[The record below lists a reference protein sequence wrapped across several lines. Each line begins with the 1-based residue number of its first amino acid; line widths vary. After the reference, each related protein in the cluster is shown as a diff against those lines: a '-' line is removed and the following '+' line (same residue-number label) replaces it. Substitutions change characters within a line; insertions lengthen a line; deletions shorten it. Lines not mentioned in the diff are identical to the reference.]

1 MSQPIKLLDED
12 LDVLVQMFPYLEL
25 SLQKNGR
32 GRLSAEGIPNEIAVP
47 FFRAL
52 MRREARLLSE
62 DADEMSKSMAEPR
75 THAQRRADAFV
86 DLVLSIYAATRYF
99 PDVLDNRS

>member
-12 LDVLVQMFPYLEL
+12 LDVLIQIFRYLEF
-25 SLQKNGR
+25 SPHRNGTV
-32 GRLSAEGIPNEIAVP
+32 RLAAEGIPNEIAAP

-52 MRREARLLSE
+52 MRREARLLRE
-62 DADEMSKSMAEPR
+62 DADEMSGGLIESR

-86 DLVLSIYAATRYF
+86 DLVLSIDAASRYF
-99 PDVLDNRS
+99 PGDRDYHN